1 MYRQFQFHVG
11 YYDDLHPV
19 PAVNFQMNR
28 WINYLGDSALEELRA
43 IAPRL
48 ADFDSYRREFLAL
61 AEKALAEGRKLHAA
75 YYFRSAEFF
84 MWRDDPA
91 KQPTRDKFLRL
102 VLEYYGVKPSHQHAI
117 PYQDGDVRA
126 NLFAYRFT
134 PDQPKDTLV
143 LFGGGDSYIE
153 EFLPILLALRDQ
165 GYDVVSFEG
174 PGQGHVLEESGIP
187 MTPDWHK
194 PVKAVLD
201 YFGLTGVTLIGI
213 SMGGCLVIR
222 AAAFEPRASRVIA
235 YDVLYDMSAMRR
247 GKVNPLVRMVM
258 GAVFAL
264 KAAPLYNRMVE
275 RAMKENLQLDWA
287 VRQGMHIQG
296 VQTPFEYVR
305 KNAGYRTG
313 DVSHLLRQDVLL
325 MAGTEDFAIPLEHFY
340 RQIEAL
346 KNVRSLT
353 ARMFT
358 RAEQA
363 QNHCQVGNLGLAVD
377 FITNWIEST
386 RQHGPGSVQG

>member
-1 MYRQFQFHVG
+1 MQRQFQFHVG

-19 PAVNFQMNR
+19 PAVNFQLNR
-28 WINYLGDSALEELRA
+28 WINYLGDSALEDMRA

-48 ADFDSYRREFLAL
+48 TDFPSYRREFLAM
-61 AEKALAEGRKLHAA
+61 AEKALAEGKKLHAA

-91 KQPTRDKFLRL
+91 KQPTRQKFLQL
-102 VLEYYGVKPSHQHAI
+102 VLEVYSVKPGDCHAV
-117 PYQDGDVRA
+117 PYQDGAVRA

-134 PDQPKDTLV
+134 PDQPKDIIV
-143 LFGGGDSYIE
+143 LFGGYDSYIE
-153 EFLPILLALRDQ
+153 EFLPILLALRDR
-165 GYDVVSFEG
+165 GYDIVCFEG
-174 PGQGHVLEESGIP
+174 PGQGHVLDDGAS

-201 YFGLTGVTLIGI
+201 HFGLKEVTLIGI
-213 SMGGCLVIR
+213 SLGGCLAIR
-222 AAAFEPRASRVIA
+222 AGAFEPRARRVIA
-235 YDVLYDMSAMRR
+235 YDVLYDMLAMRR
-247 GKVNPLVRMVM
+247 NKINPLARFVM
-258 GAVFAL
+258 QSLFVL
-264 KAAPLYNRMVE
+264 KAAPLYNRMVG
-275 RAMKENLQLDWA
+275 RAMKENMQLDWG
-287 VRQGMHIQG
+287 VRQGMHIYG
-296 VQTPFEYVR
+296 AQTPYEYVR
-305 KNAGYRTG
+305 KVGAYHTRNI
-313 DVSHLLRQDVLL
+313 SHLLQQDVLL
-325 MAGTEDFAIPLEHFY
+325 MAGTEDHAIPLEHFY

-377 FITNWIEST
+377 VITSWIEFT
-386 RQHGPGSVQG
+386 RQHEN